1 MKNNIIKF
9 VSRNAL
15 KKKNVNENVTPELKF
30 PVMSLDELI
39 ATEWIDDE
47 PINKLTDASPA
58 NNELNSG
65 VQG

>member
-1 MKNNIIKF
+1 MKNNIVKF
-9 VSRNAL
+9 VPRHL
-15 KKKNVNENVTPELKF
+15 LPQKNVNKNVTPELKF

-39 ATEWIDDE
+39 ATEWIYDE